1 MGKKASVSIFT
12 ALVLLVGVFSQTAL
26 AGGIE
31 NKQNWS
37 ARYIATGSRNAATDG
52 VDIAAYNPAG
62 IMFQQ
67 DGIGLGLDVHYI
79 FKDYEQT
86 YTKFPGGP
94 VVNRDQDEPSIIP
107 GLFATYKSGSWGVF
121 GSVTNN
127 GGGGKVK
134 YESGNTITN
143 EIGASLFLN
152 PNPLINGTLLSNEK
166 IEAESHY
173 ITYTMGA
180 AYRINEMFSIAG
192 GIRFVDAT
200 KDVEAFADT
209 TSPLGAVFGDYE
221 EDADGW
227 GWRASVNF
235 KPRKDLLFAV
245 RYESK
250 VELEFETTVNN
261 TTPLGAGVLNALG
274 KTQGAKS
281 DRDLPAVLGL
291 GISWDAMDR
300 LNLNT
305 SFTYYFE
312 EDADWDGTE
321 DLVDNSYDIAFSAT
335 YRFLDNLRGSIGY
348 MYTDVGMD
356 AKDFGLT
363 EKMSPA
369 LDAHSFFCGLGYDIR
384 KNITVDLG
392 VMTNF
397 YDEQTALDAMGSP
410 VTYDKRNSALA
421 LGLALRF

>member
-1 MGKKASVSIFT
+1 MKKASVSIFT

-26 AGGIE
+26 AGGID

-52 VDIAAYNPAG
+52 PDIAAYNPAG
-62 IMFQQ
+62 VMFQE
-67 DGIGLGLDVHYI
+67 DGIGLGVDVHYI
-79 FKDYEQT
+79 WKDYEHQ
-86 YTKFPGGP
+86 YTDFPSGP
-94 VVNRDQDEPSIIP
+94 VVTREQDEPSIIP
-107 GLFATYKSGSWGVF
+107 GVFATYKSGSWGVF
-121 GSVTNN
+121 GTITNN

-143 EIGASLFLN
+143 DIGVLLFTD
-152 PNPLINGTLLSNEK
+152 PRPGIGGTLLSNEK

-173 ITYTMGA
+173 ITYTVGGS
-180 AYRINEMFSIAG
+180 YRFNEMFSMAG
-192 GIRFVDAT
+192 GIRYVDAT

-209 TSPLGAVFGDYE
+209 TSPLGAVFGSYE
-221 EDADGW
+221 EEADGW
-227 GWRASVNF
+227 GWIASLNF
-235 KPRKDLLFAV
+235 KPREDLLFAV

-250 VELEFETTVNN
+250 VELEFETSVKN

-274 KTQGAKS
+274 RTQGAKA

-291 GISWDAMDR
+291 GASWDAIDK

-305 SFTYYFE
+305 SFTFYFE

-321 DLVDNSYDIAFSAT
+321 DLVNNSWDLAVSAT
-335 YRFLDNLRGSIGY
+335 YRFLENLRGSIGY
-348 MYTDVGMD
+348 MYTYIDMD
-356 AKDFGLT
+356 AKDFTLT

-369 LDAHSFFCGLGYDIR
+369 LDAHSFFCGLGYDVR
-384 KNITVDLG
+384 NNITIDLG

-397 YDEQTALDAMGSP
+397 YDDQTALDAMGKP
-410 VTYDKRNSALA
+410 VTYDKQNSAVA
-421 LGLALRF
+421 LGVAFRF